1 MAFLS
6 PSAIK
11 VQILVNQ
18 LTSEVFGSLQELEA
32 IAFRA
37 HAFVLICVGARAR

>member
-1 MAFLS
+1 MTFAS
-6 PSAIK
+6 PSAIE
-11 VQILVNQ
+11 VQILANQ

-37 HAFVLICVGARAR
+37 HSFVLICVAARAR

>member
-1 MAFLS
+1 MTFLS
-6 PSAIK
+6 RSAIK

-18 LTSEVFGSLQELEA
+18 LTSEVFGFAQELEA

-37 HAFVLICVGARAR
+37 HAFVLICVAARAR